1 MCGLVFSYHAENH
14 EAPLTADIKTA
25 LAALAHR
32 GPDAGNTLQVGPA
45 SFAHARLSIIDLD
58 ESHQPMQS
66 PDGRYTLVFNG
77 EIYNH
82 HSLRERLARHWPF
95 HTQGDTE
102 VLLAGLIRHGTAFLE
117 DLEGM
122 WAFALWD
129 ARERE
134 LLLSR
139 DRMGKKPLFYFGE
152 GKRFACASELPALR
166 QLADAPWQEDIDS
179 TADYFR
185 YGYLLPGYT
194 AWQGVREVLPGHWLK
209 WRPGHSPHEE
219 AYWRLPTPGP
229 DSSSFT
235 DDDLRE
241 RLEEAVGKRLL
252 ADVEVGA
259 CLSGGIDSSL
269 VCALAQ
275 RQMDRPLKTYTIG
288 FSEAAFD
295 ESEHAAEV
303 ARFLGTD
310 HHKEMFHE
318 WDENLLEALL
328 RDHVGQPFMD
338 SSLLPTAMVS
348 RLASRDV
355 KVALSGDGAD
365 ELFGGYQRY
374 QARLML
380 RWYTRLPGSLKR
392 QAEKAIRMLPE
403 PTAHHSRSLLKKA
416 HLFVDVAQR
425 QRAETPYTAPVMF
438 HPDDYATLFPDLADR
453 GHPPPG
459 LKERTELD
467 DLQQMLTGDALVYLP
482 QDIHTKVDRASM
494 AASLETRA
502 PFMDHKVVELAFSR
516 PAKQHLRLGAGKR
529 WLRSAF
535 HDLLPEDTWKRR
547 KQGFGVP
554 IHQWFRSLLGDHL
567 EYLLW
572 HHSGPIS
579 VEAAINLLDEHR
591 SGARDHGYRL
601 WMLYAYLMQHH
612 ATR

>member
-1 MCGLVFSYHAENH
+1 MCGLVFDHDPDCDSE
-14 EAPLTADIKTA
+14 LA
-25 LAALAHR
+25 LRRSQNALDALSHR
-32 GPDAGNTLQVGPA
+32 GPDAGQVRQAGPTT
-45 SFAHARLSIIDLD
+45 FAHARLSIVDLD
-58 ESHQPMQS
+58 DSHQPMQS
-66 PDGRYTLVFNG
+66 PDGRFTLVFNG

-82 HSLRERLARHWPF
+82 HALRKRLSGDWEFRTH
-95 HTQGDTE
+95 GDTE
-102 VLLAGLIRHGTAFLE
+102 VLLAGLALYGTDFLPE
-117 DLEGM
+117 LEGM

-129 ARERE
+129 ARKNE
-134 LLLSR
+134 LILSR
-139 DRMGKKPLFYFGE
+139 DRMGKKPLFYFGSAA
-152 GKRFACASELPALR
+152 RFACASELPALQR
-166 QLADAPWQEDIDS
+166 LSGTRWQEDIDS

-185 YGYLLPGYT
+185 YGYPLPGYT
-194 AWQGVREVLPGHWLK
+194 AWLGVHEVLPGHWLR
-209 WRPGHSPHEE
+209 WRPNAPIQQE
-219 AYWRLPTPGP
+219 AYWRLPTPG
-229 DSSSFT
+229 SRSAEFT
-235 DDDLRE
+235 DDDLHE
-241 RLEEAVGKRLL
+241 ALTEAVSKRLL

-259 CLSGGIDSSL
+259 FLSGGIDSSL

-288 FSEAAFD
+288 FADKAFD
-295 ESEHAAEV
+295 ESEHAARV
-303 ARFLGTD
+303 ADFLGTD
-310 HHKEMFHE
+310 HHREEFRE
-318 WDENLLEALL
+318 WDEIWLEKLL
-328 RDHVGQPFMD
+328 REHVGQPFMD

-380 RWYTRLPGSLKR
+380 RWYTRLPGPLKR

-438 HPDDYATLFPDLADR
+438 HPDQYTALFPELVGR

-516 PAKQHLRLGAGKR
+516 PANRHLRLGAGKR

-535 HDLLPEDTWKRR
+535 HDYLPPDIWTRR

-554 IHQWFRSLLGDHL
+554 IHQWFRGELGDRLESLLQRNA
-567 EYLLW
+567 
-572 HHSGPIS
+572 GPIDAGS
-579 VEAAINLLDEHR
+579 AIDLLNEHR
-591 SGARDHGYRL
+591 AGARDNGYRL
-601 WMLYAYLMQHH
+601 WMLYAYLSMKN
-612 ATR
+612 AS